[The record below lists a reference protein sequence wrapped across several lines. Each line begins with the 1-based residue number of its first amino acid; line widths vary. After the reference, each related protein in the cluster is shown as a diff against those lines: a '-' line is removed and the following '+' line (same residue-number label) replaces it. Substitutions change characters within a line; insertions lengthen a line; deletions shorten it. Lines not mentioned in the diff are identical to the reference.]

1 MWGGSRRV
9 DAKLTDGLGIA
20 LEALRAGEPL
30 LLYDA
35 PGREGETD
43 IVFAARHATPGRVR
57 LLRQRGGGLVF
68 IAVAHSVAERLG
80 LPFMDDVLES
90 AAADHPA
97 LAALKAD
104 DLPYDRRSSFSLWL
118 NARDTYT
125 GITDRDRART
135 VAAFGEL
142 AAAGLEPDA
151 AQLLLGERFR
161 SPGHVPVCVAHPDG
175 LAGRQG
181 HTELMVTLAG
191 MAGLPPVAMG
201 CEMLADD
208 GGRLPLEAAAAWAET
223 GGHPFLEGH
232 EIVAAWDA
240 SA

>member
-1 MWGGSRRV
+1 V
-9 DAKLTDGLGIA
+9 DATIA
-20 LEALRAGEPL
+20 KPVEAAAAALRAGEPL

-43 IVFAARHATPGRVR
+43 IVFAARHATPERVQ

-68 IAVAHSVAERLG
+68 IAVAHDAAERLG
-80 LPFMDDVLES
+80 LPFMDAVLDS
-90 AAADHPA
+90 AAADFPA
-97 LAALKAD
+97 LSALRAH
-104 DLPYDRRSSFSLWL
+104 DLPYDSRSSFSLWL

-181 HTELMVTLAG
+181 HTELMVALAE
-191 MAGLPPVAMG
+191 MAGLPPVTFG

-208 GGRLPLEAAAAWAET
+208 GGRLPPEAAAAWAEA

-232 EIVAAWDA
+232 EIVAAWDT

>member
-1 MWGGSRRV
+1 M
-9 DAKLTDGLGIA
+9 DATIA
-20 LEALRAGEPL
+20 KPVEAAAAALRAGEPL

-43 IVFAARHATPGRVR
+43 IVFAARHATPERVR

-68 IAVAHSVAERLG
+68 IAVAHDAAERLG
-80 LPFMDDVLES
+80 LPFMDAVLDS
-90 AAADHPA
+90 AAADFPA
-97 LAALKAD
+97 LSALRAH
-104 DLPYDRRSSFSLWL
+104 DLPYDSRSSFSLWL

-181 HTELMVTLAG
+181 HTELMVALAE
-191 MAGLPPVAMG
+191 MAGLPPVAFG

-208 GGRLPLEAAAAWAET
+208 GGRLPPEAAAAWAEA

>member
-1 MWGGSRRV
+1 M
-9 DAKLTDGLGIA
+9 DATIA
-20 LEALRAGEPL
+20 KPVEAAAAALRAGESL

-43 IVFAARHATPGRVR
+43 IVFAARHATPERVR

-68 IAVAHSVAERLG
+68 IAVAHDAAERLG
-80 LPFMDDVLES
+80 LPFMDAVLDS
-90 AAADHPA
+90 AAADFPA
-97 LAALKAD
+97 LSALRAH
-104 DLPYDRRSSFSLWL
+104 DLPYDSRSSFSLWL

-181 HTELMVTLAG
+181 HTELMVALAE
-191 MAGLPPVAMG
+191 MAGLPPVTFG

-208 GGRLPLEAAAAWAET
+208 GGRLPPEAAAAWAEA

-232 EIVAAWDA
+232 EIVAAWDT

>member
-1 MWGGSRRV
+1 M
-9 DAKLTDGLGIA
+9 DATIA
-20 LEALRAGEPL
+20 KPVEAAAAALRAGEPL

-43 IVFAARHATPGRVR
+43 IVFAARHATPERVR

-68 IAVAHSVAERLG
+68 IAVAHDAAERLG
-80 LPFMDDVLES
+80 LPFMDAVLDS
-90 AAADHPA
+90 AAADFPA
-97 LAALKAD
+97 LSALRAH
-104 DLPYDRRSSFSLWL
+104 DLPYDSRSSFSLWL

-181 HTELMVTLAG
+181 HTELMVALAE
-191 MAGLPPVAMG
+191 MAGLPPVAFG

-208 GGRLPLEAAAAWAET
+208 GGRLPPEAAAAWAEAE
-223 GGHPFLEGH
+223 GHPFLEGH

>member
-1 MWGGSRRV
+1 M
-9 DAKLTDGLGIA
+9 DATIA
-20 LEALRAGEPL
+20 KPVEAAAAALRAGEPL

-43 IVFAARHATPGRVR
+43 IVFAARHATPERVR

-68 IAVAHSVAERLG
+68 IAVAHDAAERLG
-80 LPFMDDVLES
+80 LPFMDAVLDS
-90 AAADHPA
+90 AAADFPA
-97 LAALKAD
+97 LSALRAH
-104 DLPYDRRSSFSLWL
+104 DLPYDSRSSFSLWL

-161 SPGHVPVCVAHPDG
+161 SPGHVPVCVAHPNG

-181 HTELMVTLAG
+181 HTELMVALAE
-191 MAGLPPVAMG
+191 MAGLPPVAFG

-208 GGRLPLEAAAAWAET
+208 GGRLPPEAAAAWAEA

>member
-1 MWGGSRRV
+1 M
-9 DAKLTDGLGIA
+9 
-20 LEALRAGEPL
+20 RAGEPL

-43 IVFAARHATPGRVR
+43 IVFAARHATPERVR

-68 IAVAHSVAERLG
+68 IAVAHDAAERLG
-80 LPFMDDVLES
+80 LPFMDAVLDS
-90 AAADHPA
+90 AAADFPA
-97 LAALKAD
+97 LSALRAH
-104 DLPYDRRSSFSLWL
+104 DLPYDSRSSFSLWL

-135 VAAFGEL
+135 VTAFGEL

-181 HTELMVTLAG
+181 HTELMVALAE
-191 MAGLPPVAMG
+191 MAGLPPVTFG

-208 GGRLPLEAAAAWAET
+208 GGRLPPEAAAAWAEA

-232 EIVAAWDA
+232 EIVAAWDT

>member
-1 MWGGSRRV
+1 M
-9 DAKLTDGLGIA
+9 DATIA
-20 LEALRAGEPL
+20 KPVEAAAAALRAGEPL

-43 IVFAARHATPGRVR
+43 IVFAARHATPERVR

-68 IAVAHSVAERLG
+68 IAVAHDAAERLG
-80 LPFMDDVLES
+80 LPFMDAVLDS
-90 AAADHPA
+90 AAADFPA
-97 LAALKAD
+97 LSALRAH
-104 DLPYDRRSSFSLWL
+104 DLPYDSRSSFSLWL

-181 HTELMVTLAG
+181 HTELMVALAE
-191 MAGLPPVAMG
+191 MAGLPPVTFG

-208 GGRLPLEAAAAWAET
+208 GGRLPPEAAAAWAEAE
-223 GGHPFLEGH
+223 GHPFLEGH
-232 EIVAAWDA
+232 EIVAAWDT

>member
-1 MWGGSRRV
+1 M
-9 DAKLTDGLGIA
+9 DATIA
-20 LEALRAGEPL
+20 KPVEAAAAALRAGEPL

-43 IVFAARHATPGRVR
+43 IVFAARHATPERVR

-68 IAVAHSVAERLG
+68 IAVAHDAAERLG
-80 LPFMDDVLES
+80 LPFMDAVLDS
-90 AAADHPA
+90 AAADFPA
-97 LAALKAD
+97 LSALRAH
-104 DLPYDRRSSFSLWL
+104 DLPYDSRSSFSLWL

-151 AQLLLGERFR
+151 AQLLLGKQFR

-181 HTELMVTLAG
+181 HTELMVALAE
-191 MAGLPPVAMG
+191 MAGLPPVTFG

-208 GGRLPLEAAAAWAET
+208 GGRLPPEAAAAWAEA

-232 EIVAAWDA
+232 EIVAAWDT

>member
-1 MWGGSRRV
+1 V
-9 DAKLTDGLGIA
+9 DATIA
-20 LEALRAGEPL
+20 KPVEAAAAALRAGEPL

-43 IVFAARHATPGRVR
+43 IVFAARHATPERVR

-68 IAVAHSVAERLG
+68 IAVAHDAAERLG
-80 LPFMDDVLES
+80 LPFMDAVLDS
-90 AAADHPA
+90 AAADFPA
-97 LAALKAD
+97 LSALRAH
-104 DLPYDRRSSFSLWL
+104 DLPYDSRSSFSLWL

-135 VAAFGEL
+135 VTAFGEL

-161 SPGHVPVCVAHPDG
+161 SPGHVPVCVTHPDG

-181 HTELMVTLAG
+181 HTELMVALAE
-191 MAGLPPVAMG
+191 MAGLPPVTFG

-208 GGRLPLEAAAAWAET
+208 GGRLPPEAAAAWAEA

-232 EIVAAWDA
+232 EIVAAWDT

>member
-1 MWGGSRRV
+1 MGGSCDV
-9 DAKLTDGLGIA
+9 DAKLTDGLSA
-20 LEALRAGEPL
+20 ACEALRRGEPL

-43 IVFAARHATPGRVR
+43 IIFAAQHATPDRVR

-68 IAVAHSVAERLG
+68 IAVVYSAAQRLG
-80 LPFMDDVLES
+80 LPFMDAVLNS
-90 AAADHPA
+90 AAADYPA
-97 LAALKAD
+97 LAGLKAH
-104 DLPYDRRSSFSLWL
+104 DLPYDSRSSFSLWL

-135 VAAFGEL
+135 VSAFSELVAAE
-142 AAAGLEPDA
+142 LEPDA
-151 AQLLLGERFR
+151 ARLLLGEQFR

-175 LAGRQG
+175 LVGRQG
-181 HTELMVTLAG
+181 HTELMVALVA
-191 MAGLPPVAMG
+191 MAGLPPVALG

-208 GGRLPLEAAAAWAET
+208 GGRLPPEAAVAWAKA

-232 EIVAAWDA
+232 EIVAAWVA

>member
-1 MWGGSRRV
+1 M
-9 DAKLTDGLGIA
+9 DATIA
-20 LEALRAGEPL
+20 KPVEAAAAALRAGEPL

-43 IVFAARHATPGRVR
+43 IVFAARHATPERVR

-68 IAVAHSVAERLG
+68 IAVAHDAAERLG
-80 LPFMDDVLES
+80 LPFMDAVLDS
-90 AAADHPA
+90 AAADFPA
-97 LAALKAD
+97 LSALRAH
-104 DLPYDRRSSFSLWL
+104 DLPYDSRSSFSLWL

-181 HTELMVTLAG
+181 HTELMVALAE
-191 MAGLPPVAMG
+191 MAGLPPVTFG

-208 GGRLPLEAAAAWAET
+208 GGRLPPEAAAAWAEA

-232 EIVAAWDA
+232 EIVAAWDT

>member
-1 MWGGSRRV
+1 M
-9 DAKLTDGLGIA
+9 DATIA
-20 LEALRAGEPL
+20 KPVEAAAAALRAGEPL

-43 IVFAARHATPGRVR
+43 IVFAARHATPERVR

-68 IAVAHSVAERLG
+68 IAVAHDAAERLG
-80 LPFMDDVLES
+80 LPFMDAVLDS
-90 AAADHPA
+90 AAVDFPA
-97 LAALKAD
+97 LSALRAH
-104 DLPYDRRSSFSLWL
+104 DLPYDSRSSFSLWL

-181 HTELMVTLAG
+181 HTELMVALAE
-191 MAGLPPVAMG
+191 MAGLPPVTFG

-208 GGRLPLEAAAAWAET
+208 GGRLPPEAAAAWAEA

-232 EIVAAWDA
+232 EIVAAWDT

>member
-1 MWGGSRRV
+1 M
-9 DAKLTDGLGIA
+9 DATIA
-20 LEALRAGEPL
+20 KPVEAAAAALRAGEPL

-43 IVFAARHATPGRVR
+43 LVFGAWHATPERVR

-68 IAVAHSVAERLG
+68 IAVAHDAAERLG
-80 LPFMDDVLES
+80 LPFMDAVLDS
-90 AAADHPA
+90 AAADFPA
-97 LAALKAD
+97 LSALRAH
-104 DLPYDRRSSFSLWL
+104 DLPYDSRSSFSLWL

-181 HTELMVTLAG
+181 HTELMVALAE
-191 MAGLPPVAMG
+191 MAGLPPVAFG

-208 GGRLPLEAAAAWAET
+208 GGRLPPEAAAAWAEA

-232 EIVAAWDA
+232 EIVAAWDT

>member
-1 MWGGSRRV
+1 M
-9 DAKLTDGLGIA
+9 DATIA
-20 LEALRAGEPL
+20 KPVEAAAAALRAGEPL

-43 IVFAARHATPGRVR
+43 IVFAARHATPERVR

-68 IAVAHSVAERLG
+68 IAVAHDAAERLG
-80 LPFMDDVLES
+80 LPFMDAVLDS
-90 AAADHPA
+90 AAADFPA
-97 LAALKAD
+97 LSALRAH
-104 DLPYDRRSSFSLWL
+104 DLPYDSRSSFSLWL

-135 VAAFGEL
+135 VTAFGEL

-181 HTELMVTLAG
+181 HTELMVALAE
-191 MAGLPPVAMG
+191 MAGLPPVAFG

-208 GGRLPLEAAAAWAET
+208 GGRLPPEAAAAWAEA

-232 EIVAAWDA
+232 EIVAAWDT

>member
-1 MWGGSRRV
+1 M
-9 DAKLTDGLGIA
+9 DATIA
-20 LEALRAGEPL
+20 KPVEAAAAALRAGEPL

-43 IVFAARHATPGRVR
+43 LVFAAWHATPERVR

-68 IAVAHSVAERLG
+68 IAVAHDAAERLG
-80 LPFMDDVLES
+80 LPFMDAVLDS
-90 AAADHPA
+90 AAADFPA
-97 LAALKAD
+97 LSALRAH
-104 DLPYDRRSSFSLWL
+104 DLPYDSRSSFSLWL

-135 VAAFGEL
+135 VATFGEL

-181 HTELMVTLAG
+181 HTELMVALAE
-191 MAGLPPVAMG
+191 MAGLPPVAFG

-208 GGRLPLEAAAAWAET
+208 GGRLPPEAAAAWAEA

-232 EIVAAWDA
+232 EIVAAWDT

>member
-1 MWGGSRRV
+1 M
-9 DAKLTDGLGIA
+9 DATIA
-20 LEALRAGEPL
+20 KPVEAAAASLRAGEPL

-43 IVFAARHATPGRVR
+43 IVFAARHATPERVR

-68 IAVAHSVAERLG
+68 IAVAHDAAERLG
-80 LPFMDDVLES
+80 LPFMDAVLDS
-90 AAADHPA
+90 AAADFPA
-97 LAALKAD
+97 LSALRAH
-104 DLPYDRRSSFSLWL
+104 DLPYDSRSSFSLWL

-181 HTELMVTLAG
+181 HTELMVALAE
-191 MAGLPPVAMG
+191 MAGLPPVTFG

-208 GGRLPLEAAAAWAET
+208 GGRLPPEAAAAWAEA

-232 EIVAAWDA
+232 EIVAAWDT